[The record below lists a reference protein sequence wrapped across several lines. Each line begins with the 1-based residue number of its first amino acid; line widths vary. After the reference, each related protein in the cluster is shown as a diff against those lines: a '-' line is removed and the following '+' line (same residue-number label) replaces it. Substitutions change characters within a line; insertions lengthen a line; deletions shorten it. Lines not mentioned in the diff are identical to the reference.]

1 MKVSYRKIN
10 EFLDL
15 QLTAMDA
22 ATVLTATGLE
32 IEGVETVD
40 DIQGG
45 LRGLVVGAII
55 HCEQHPNADRLRCCK
70 VDVGES
76 EPLDIVCGAPNAAT
90 GLKVVVAKVGTELFP
105 EDGDAFK
112 IKKGKIRGE
121 VSNGMLCGA
130 EEVGIG
136 EPNGGIIEL
145 NEKWRPGTALSEVFG
160 VGSDS
165 VLEIGLTPNRNDAMG
180 HLGVAR
186 DLRAGLLHGTV
197 QEFTQKGLREVT
209 MLKSMNID
217 FEKGLSA
224 GFKAEVEA
232 SVSELAPRYTL
243 IEIEGITMGPS
254 PDHAQRF
261 LKSIGCSPINNVVDA
276 TNYVLHELG
285 QPLHAFDADTIQGGL
300 SVRLASKDEKITTL
314 DGEKRELHES
324 DLVIA
329 DANEAMCIAGIFG
342 SEKHGVSNDTKRIL
356 LESAFFNPVSIRKSA
371 KRHGLSTD
379 ASFRFE
385 REVDPN
391 LIQAAGE
398 RAAELIC
405 EWSGGKVVGAIEL
418 GETGISLGYQ
428 IELEWEMLDKLIGQT
443 LDRTHVMSILKSLDI
458 EVIGKSEGKLNLMV
472 PAYRS
477 DVTRPADVVEEILRI
492 HGFDQINIPT
502 RISSTLEIPTGPDRE
517 DILFGLSS
525 TLVSRGF
532 NEIMSNSLTKSS
544 YAECVKDG
552 DLDPSKTVEILNPL
566 SGDLGVMRQ
575 SLLFQGLEAISRN
588 RNYKSTDLRFFELGR
603 TYQVHEKGQTQG
615 YKETEHLSLWVT
627 GRKVPVNWNS
637 HDEHVDMFT
646 LKEAVGAL
654 LEQVGVRSKVSE
666 MVDEGGLLLEGNLIK
681 IGNNVI
687 GRFGQVHPDVTKTCN
702 VDAPVFWADLLVK
715 PLLKARKKRKL
726 VAKDLPKFPSVK
738 RDLSFIL
745 DKGVSFE
752 VIKEVAFKAEN
763 KILSKVSLFD
773 VYEGDKLE
781 KGKVS
786 YAIGLI
792 LQDPSKTL
800 TDKQID
806 KSVARILEEITKAT
820 GATLR

>member
-1 MKVSYRKIN
+1 
-10 EFLDL
+10 
-15 QLTAMDA
+15 
-22 ATVLTATGLE
+22 
-32 IEGVETVD
+32 
-40 DIQGG
+40 
-45 LRGLVVGAII
+45 
-55 HCEQHPNADRLRCCK
+55 
-70 VDVGES
+70 
-76 EPLDIVCGAPNAAT
+76 
-90 GLKVVVAKVGTELFP
+90 
-105 EDGDAFK
+105 
-112 IKKGKIRGE
+112 
-121 VSNGMLCGA
+121 
-130 EEVGIG
+130 
-136 EPNGGIIEL
+136 
-145 NEKWRPGTALSEVFG
+145 
-160 VGSDS
+160 
-165 VLEIGLTPNRNDAMG
+165 
-180 HLGVAR
+180 
-186 DLRAGLLHGTV
+186 
-197 QEFTQKGLREVT
+197 
-209 MLKSMNID
+209 
-217 FEKGLSA
+217 
-224 GFKAEVEA
+224 
-232 SVSELAPRYTL
+232 
-243 IEIEGITMGPS
+243 
-254 PDHAQRF
+254 
-261 LKSIGCSPINNVVDA
+261 
-276 TNYVLHELG
+276 
-285 QPLHAFDADTIQGGL
+285 
-300 SVRLASKDEKITTL
+300 
-314 DGEKRELHES
+314 
-324 DLVIA
+324 
-329 DANEAMCIAGIFG
+329 
-342 SEKHGVSNDTKRIL
+342 
-356 LESAFFNPVSIRKSA
+356 
-371 KRHGLSTD
+371 
-379 ASFRFE
+379 
-385 REVDPN
+385 
-391 LIQAAGE
+391 
-398 RAAELIC
+398 
-405 EWSGGKVVGAIEL
+405 
-418 GETGISLGYQ
+418 
-428 IELEWEMLDKLIGQT
+428 
-443 LDRTHVMSILKSLDI
+443 
-458 EVIGKSEGKLNLMV
+458 MV

-502 RISSTLEIPTGPDRE
+502 RISSTLEIPSGPDRE
-517 DILFGLSS
+517 DILFGLSA
-525 TLVSRGF
+525 TLVARGF

-566 SGDLGVMRQ
+566 SGDLGAMRQ
-575 SLLFQGLEAISRN
+575 SLVFQGLEAISRN

-603 TYQVHEKGQTQG
+603 TYQVNEKGQTQG

-627 GRKVPVNWNS
+627 GRKVPVNWNA

-666 MVDEGGLLLEGNLIK
+666 MVDEGGLFLEGNLIK

-687 GRFGQVHPDVTKTCN
+687 GRFGQVHPDATKTCN

-763 KILSKVSLFD
+763 KILKTVSLFD